1 MDAGPSD
8 QRRVL
13 AAFLGG
19 CVGESSGCVERGAYR
34 SLVEVKNGD
43 NGMRRYR
50 DEVVE
55 RVRNAAIQNGRVVSV
70 GVLSEGDEFRG

>member
-1 MDAGPSD
+1 
-8 QRRVL
+8 
-13 AAFLGG
+13 
-19 CVGESSGCVERGAYR
+19 
-34 SLVEVKNGD
+34 
-43 NGMRRYR
+43 MRRYR